1 MTIQTIS
8 DTSYLLFIRSKEV
21 EQLTVGLNS
30 NMKINLEAAINTNN
44 ALQDIHIQLSSCEI
58 PHSYYNFT
66 SALNNINLYVDG
78 SVSLQIPPS
87 HFSIYE
93 MIDYINSSSAS
104 AFPYSAEFKSQTNKI
119 IFTNTDSTQHI
130 INFGGVESQGL
141 AKIFGFNIT
150 DFTVGSGASII
161 SDYSINFNVIHSL
174 FVHTNLS
181 ISNVIT
187 TTDGNYR
194 NIIQKIPVNV
204 PFSKVISYNPY
215 MSSQF
220 SSIINT
226 NEIRNIEIS
235 LRDQADRLI
244 QLNNVN
250 FELSFLIE
258 IHQRD
263 GGGGVGRRSDIPL
276 SLPSLPN
283 NLPSLPNINS
293 LPNNTNPLSNN
304 KILINPREFST
315 ISSIPALDPVVIS
328 LNNEDRLLH
337 DRQQSELQEKL
348 LELEMLDEFI

>member
-1 MTIQTIS
+1 
-8 DTSYLLFIRSKEV
+8 
-21 EQLTVGLNS
+21 
-30 NMKINLEAAINTNN
+30 
-44 ALQDIHIQLSSCEI
+44 
-58 PHSYYNFT
+58 
-66 SALNNINLYVDG
+66 
-78 SVSLQIPPS
+78 
-87 HFSIYE
+87 
-93 MIDYINSSSAS
+93 
-104 AFPYSAEFKSQTNKI
+104 
-119 IFTNTDSTQHI
+119 
-130 INFGGVESQGL
+130 
-141 AKIFGFNIT
+141 
-150 DFTVGSGASII
+150 
-161 SDYSINFNVIHSL
+161 
-174 FVHTNLS
+174 
-181 ISNVIT
+181 VIT

-220 SSIINT
+220 SSIVNST
-226 NEIRNIEIS
+226 EIKNIEIS

-337 DRQQSELQEKL
+337 DKQQSDLQDKL
-348 LELEMLDEFI
+348 LELELLNQFI

>member
-8 DTSYLLFIRSKEV
+8 DTSYLLFIRSREV
-21 EQLTVGLNS
+21 EQLTVGLNT

-130 INFGGVESQGL
+130 INFSEASSSGL
-141 AKIFGFNIT
+141 AKIFGYNIIDVT
-150 DFTVGSGASII
+150 AGAGASII

-194 NIIQKIPVNV
+194 NIIQKIPVSV

-220 SSIINT
+220 SSIVNST
-226 NEIRNIEIS
+226 EIRNIEIS
-235 LRDQADRLI
+235 IRDQADRLVD
-244 QLNNVN
+244 LNNIN
-250 FELSFLIE
+250 YEISFLIE
-258 IHQRD
+258 LHQRD
-263 GGGGVGRRSDIPL
+263 GGGGNGRRSDSIPL
-276 SLPSLPN
+276 PIPSLPSIPN
-283 NLPSLPNINS
+283 NPLPLP
-293 LPNNTNPLSNN
+293 TNPNVNN
-304 KILINPREFST
+304 EILINPRDFST
-315 ISSIPALDPVVIS
+315 ISATPALTPVVIPV
-328 LNNEDRLLH
+328 NNEDENLH
-337 DRQQSELQEKL
+337 DKQQSELQDKL
-348 LELEMLDEFI
+348 LELELLNQFI

>member
-21 EQLTVGLNS
+21 EQLTLGLNT
-30 NMKINLEAAINTNN
+30 NMKINLESAINTNN

-58 PHSYYNFT
+58 AHSYYNFT

-78 SVSLQIPPS
+78 SVSLQISPA
-87 HFSIYE
+87 HYSIYE

-104 AFPYSAEFKSQTNKI
+104 SFPYSAEFKSQTNKI
-119 IFTNTDSTQHI
+119 IFTNTDNTQHI

-141 AKIFGFNIT
+141 AKIFGYNLT
-150 DFTVGSGASII
+150 DVTLGAGGSII

-187 TTDGNYR
+187 STNGNYR
-194 NIIQKIPVNV
+194 NILQKIPVNV

-220 SSIINT
+220 SSIVNT
-226 NEIRNIEIS
+226 TEIKNLEIS
-235 LRDQADRLI
+235 IRDQNDKLLD
-244 QLNNVN
+244 LNNIN
-250 FELSFLIE
+250 YEISFMIE
-258 IHQRD
+258 VHQRD
-263 GGGGVGRRSDIPL
+263 GGGGRRSDSIPIPL
-276 SLPSLPN
+276 PSIQLPSLPN
-283 NLPSLPNINS
+283 TTP

-304 KILINPREFST
+304 EILINPRDFAT
-315 ISSIPALDPVVIS
+315 ISATPALDPIVIPV
-328 LNNEDRLLH
+328 NNEDRLLH

>member
-21 EQLTVGLNS
+21 EQLAVGLNT
-30 NMKINLEAAINTNN
+30 NMKINLESSINTNN
-44 ALQDIHIQLSSCEI
+44 SLQDIHIQLSSCEI

-78 SVSLQIPPS
+78 SVSLQISPA
-87 HFSIYE
+87 HYSIYE

-130 INFGGVESQGL
+130 INFGESSSSGL
-141 AKIFGFNIT
+141 AKIFGFNVT

-194 NIIQKIPVNV
+194 NIIQKIPVSV
-204 PFSKVISYNPY
+204 PFSKVISYTPY

-220 SSIINT
+220 SSIVNT
-226 NEIRNIEIS
+226 TEIRSLEIS
-235 LRDQADRLI
+235 IRDQNDRL
-244 QLNNVN
+244 LDFNNIN
-250 FELSFLIE
+250 FEISFMIE
-258 IHQRD
+258 IHQRA
-263 GGGGVGRRSDIPL
+263 GSGRRSDSISLP
-276 SLPSLPN
+276 LPSLP
-283 NLPSLPNINS
+283 S
-293 LPNNTNPLSNN
+293 LPNNTNPLPLPTNPNVNN
-304 KILINPREFST
+304 ELLVNPRDFGA
-315 ISSIPALDPVVIS
+315 ISANPVLDPVVIPF
-328 LNNEDRLLH
+328 NNEDRLLH
-337 DRQQSELQEKL
+337 DRQQSEIQDKL
-348 LELEMLDEFI
+348 LEIAMLDEFI

>member
-8 DTSYLLFIRSKEV
+8 DTSYLLFIRSREV
-21 EQLTVGLNS
+21 EQLTVGLNT

-130 INFGGVESQGL
+130 INFSEASSSGL
-141 AKIFGFNIT
+141 AKIFGYNIIDVT
-150 DFTVGSGASII
+150 AGAGASII

-226 NEIRNIEIS
+226 NEVRNIEIS
-235 LRDQADRLI
+235 IRDQADRLI

-263 GGGGVGRRSDIPL
+263 GGGGGGRRSNIPAP
-276 SLPSLPN
+276 LPS
-283 NLPSLPNINS
+283 LPSLPNINPLP
-293 LPNNTNPLSNN
+293 LPNKTNPNVNN
-304 KILINPREFST
+304 EILINPRDFGT
-315 ISSIPALDPVVIS
+315 ISANPDLDPVVIS
-328 LNNEDRLLH
+328 VNNQDENLH
-337 DRQQSELQEKL
+337 DKQQSEIQNKL
-348 LELEMLDEFI
+348 LELELLDEFI